1 MAEPFILSWSYA
13 VLLVVVGSIAV
24 GVTAAILRTWFLAS
38 RLLVLENAVAILE
51 GTVQREV
58 KVRAGMMRQQ
68 QRASTDELVLAELQ
82 AKKLPPER
90 KAPWWTKYNK
100 AG

>member
-1 MAEPFILSWSYA
+1 MAEPFVLSWSYA
-13 VLLVVVGSIAV
+13 VLLVIVGSIAV
-24 GVTAAILRTWFLAS
+24 GVTAAILRTWFLSS

-68 QRASTDELVLAELQ
+68 QRASADELVLAELQ
-82 AKKLPPER
+82 SQKLPAE
-90 KAPWWTKYNK
+90 KKQPWWTKYNK
-100 AG
+100 AS